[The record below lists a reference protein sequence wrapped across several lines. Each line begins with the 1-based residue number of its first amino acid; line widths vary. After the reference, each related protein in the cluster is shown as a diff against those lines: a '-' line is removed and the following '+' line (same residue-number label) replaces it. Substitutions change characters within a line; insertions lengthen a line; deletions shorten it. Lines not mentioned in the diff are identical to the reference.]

1 MRQVAYRRRRE
12 SSCAVL
18 VHHVGRGG
26 DGEEEAA
33 KKTCKKTGRSV
44 AGIPGEKLRRTV
56 VTTTPARRLSGRHT
70 EQEQARS
77 VSAKKGRKESSCA
90 AGSRSELCRGC
101 SGCC

>member
-18 VHHVGRGG
+18 VHHVGR
-26 DGEEEAA
+26 DGEGEAA

-70 EQEQARS
+70 EQEQAGS

-101 SGCC
+101 SGRC

>member
-18 VHHVGRGG
+18 VHHVGR
-26 DGEEEAA
+26 DGEGEAA

-70 EQEQARS
+70 EQEQAGS
-77 VSAKKGRKESSCA
+77 VSVKKGRKESSCA
-90 AGSRSELCRGC
+90 VGSRSELCRGC
-101 SGCC
+101 SGRC

>member
-18 VHHVGRGG
+18 VHHVGR
-26 DGEEEAA
+26 DGEGEAA

-70 EQEQARS
+70 EQEQAGS
-77 VSAKKGRKESSCA
+77 VSVKKGRKESSCA

-101 SGCC
+101 SGRC

>member
-18 VHHVGRGG
+18 VHHVGR
-26 DGEEEAA
+26 DGKGEAA

-70 EQEQARS
+70 EQEQAGS

-90 AGSRSELCRGC
+90 AESRSELCRGC

>member
-18 VHHVGRGG
+18 VHHVGR
-26 DGEEEAA
+26 DGEGEAA

-70 EQEQARS
+70 EQEQAGS
-77 VSAKKGRKESSCA
+77 VSAKKGREESSCA
-90 AGSRSELCRGC
+90 AGNRSELCRGC

>member
-18 VHHVGRGG
+18 VHHVGR
-26 DGEEEAA
+26 DGEGEAA

-44 AGIPGEKLRRTV
+44 TGIPGEKLRRTV

-70 EQEQARS
+70 EQEQAGS
-77 VSAKKGRKESSCA
+77 VSVKKGRKESSCA

-101 SGCC
+101 SGRC

>member
-18 VHHVGRGG
+18 VHHVGR
-26 DGEEEAA
+26 DGEGEAA

-70 EQEQARS
+70 EQEQAGN
-77 VSAKKGRKESSCA
+77 VSAKKGREESSCA
-90 AGSRSELCRGC
+90 AGNRSELCRGC